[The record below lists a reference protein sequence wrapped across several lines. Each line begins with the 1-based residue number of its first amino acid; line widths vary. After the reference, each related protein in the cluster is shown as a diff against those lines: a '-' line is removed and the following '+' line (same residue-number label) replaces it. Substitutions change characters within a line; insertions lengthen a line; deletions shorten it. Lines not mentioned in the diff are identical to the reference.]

1 MAALGPCHPKP
12 RIASAIVDCHELPGT
27 QFLYQVEKCPVVVL
41 TGETG
46 CGKTTQLPQYLHEA
60 GWTQKGRMVACVQP
74 RRPAAMTVAARVA
87 REMNTRL
94 GHTVG
99 YAVRFDSC
107 ADETLTRIKYLTD
120 GMLLQ
125 EIMRDP
131 LLTNYSIVILDE
143 VHERSIAM
151 DLLLGLIKK
160 IQSQR
165 PGLRIVIASATLD
178 VQRFIDYYK
187 QTDRSPHAFPEGRSV
202 ALIKVA
208 GRKFP
213 VDTHFLASSCTD
225 YVEKSVEVVF
235 QIHSQEPAGDILIF
249 LTGRKE
255 IERALTLAHQ
265 RLSSTASKHRLQP
278 LGLYAGID
286 LDHQR
291 LVFAP
296 SSRHNRKAIFATN
309 IAETSVTIEGVVYV
323 VDCGYAKQRRFD
335 ATLDTDQLVIQPI
348 SQASASQ
355 RAGRAGRIQ
364 PGKAY
369 RLYTREWFLQQPA
382 ITEPA
387 LLHTD
392 LAPVILQLKA
402 LGIDQVGRF
411 PFIDPLPKV
420 AFASSLEIL
429 YTLGALD
436 NDARLT
442 PSIGALMASLPLG
455 PMLSRALV
463 KACELQCVNELVI
476 IAAMLQVADT
486 VFVAP
491 GNSQQAEE
499 ARRQHKRFAAQE
511 GDHITLANVYLGFL
525 QNGKDRAWCFSH
537 ALNYKALDQASHIA
551 RQLHALVGRLQRTLG
566 EPGMVASDSVAT
578 TTASSLT
585 NINHSHNRAML
596 VRQCL
601 AAGLFPHAARMSP
614 DGSLEALRG
623 GQQLFI
629 HPSSVLFRSA
639 VSHVVYHEAIQTT
652 KTYARHITVIDPA
665 WLVDL
670 APHYFDAPRH

>member
-1 MAALGPCHPKP
+1 M
-12 RIASAIVDCHELPGT
+12 
-27 QFLYQVEKCPVVVL
+27 VE
-41 TGETG
+41 
-46 CGKTTQLPQYLHEA
+46 LPQYLHEA

-74 RRPAAMTVAARVA
+74 RRLAAMTVAARVA

-94 GHTVG
+94 GQTVG
-99 YAVRFDSC
+99 YAVRFDAC

-125 EIMRDP
+125 ETMHDP
-131 LLTNYSIVILDE
+131 LLTSYSVIVLDE
-143 VHERSIAM
+143 VHERSVAM
-151 DLLLGLIKK
+151 DLLIGLVKK
-160 IQSQR
+160 IQGQR
-165 PGLRIVIASATLD
+165 PDLRIVVASATLD
-178 VQRFIDYYK
+178 VRRFIDYYK
-187 QTDRSPHAFPEGRSV
+187 QPGPSPHFSLTDQSV

-213 VDTHFLASSCTD
+213 VDTHFLASACTD
-225 YVEKSVEVVF
+225 YVEKSVDVVC

-255 IERALTLAHQ
+255 IERALILIQQ
-265 RLSSTASKHRLQP
+265 RLISTTSKHQLLP

-286 LDHQR
+286 LDYQR
-291 LVFAP
+291 SVFAP
-296 SSRHNRKAIFATN
+296 SSRYNRKAIFATN
-309 IAETSVTIEGVVYV
+309 IAETSVTIEGIVYV

-335 ATLDTDQLVIQPI
+335 ATLDTDQLAVQPI
-348 SQASASQ
+348 SRASASQ
-355 RAGRAGRIQ
+355 RVGRAGRIQ

-382 ITEPA
+382 TTEPE
-387 LLHTD
+387 LLHSD
-392 LAPVILQLKA
+392 LAPIILKLKA
-402 LGIDQVGRF
+402 LGIDRIGRF

-420 AFASSLEIL
+420 ALAASLELL

-442 PSIGALMASLPLG
+442 PRIGVPMANLPLS
-455 PMLSRALV
+455 PMLGRALV

-476 IAAMLQVADT
+476 IAAMLQVAET
-486 VFVAP
+486 VFVVP

-525 QNGKDRAWCFSH
+525 QSGKDRNWCFKH
-537 ALNYKALDQASHIA
+537 ALNYQALDQALHIA
-551 RQLHALVGRLQRTLG
+551 RQLYALTRKMQQTLG
-566 EPGMVASDSVAT
+566 EPGTANKSSAAAAAAAT
-578 TTASSLT
+578 TNTLPSA
-585 NINHSHNRAML
+585 NHSHNRAVL

-601 AAGLFPHAARMSP
+601 AAGLFPHAARMCP

-652 KTYARHITVIDPA
+652 KTYVRYITVVDQA

-670 APHYFDAPRH
+670 APHYFDAPGHK